1 MPTEDGRRATIAE
14 RFCVIAL
21 AGDNLG
27 DFADVFNAD
36 EEAIQAR
43 RAMVARGEYAQLW
56 GSGWFLLPNPVY
68 GAWQEGSIDEVFPP
82 ETRWMPSDRTDAPN
96 IMNESE

>member
-1 MPTEDGRRATIAE
+1 MIAE
-14 RFCVIAL
+14 SYCVIAM

-36 EEAIQAR
+36 ESAIAAR

-56 GSGWFLLPNPVY
+56 GNGWFLMPNPVY
-68 GAWQEGSIDEVFPP
+68 GGWQHGSVGEVFPP
-82 ETRWMPSDRTDAPN
+82 ATRWKPTPGDAPA
-96 IMNESE
+96 IMERQ